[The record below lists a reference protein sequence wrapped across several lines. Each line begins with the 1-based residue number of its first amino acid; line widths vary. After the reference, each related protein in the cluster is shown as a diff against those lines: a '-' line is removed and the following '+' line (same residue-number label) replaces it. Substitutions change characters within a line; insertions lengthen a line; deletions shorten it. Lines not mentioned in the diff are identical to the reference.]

1 MTDEQND
8 DASAPRAPELPKL
21 SRRLGAPIAT
31 LRPTGKPAS
40 RVTGRPGSADGP
52 AVPHQPGPPLPQDLG
67 HMPGPDGRPVPQ
79 EDDPDSVNPRSFY
92 AQVGGRATFQK
103 IVDVFYDQ
111 VAEDDDFKAMYPE
124 EDLGPAKNR
133 LLMFLE
139 QYWGGPR
146 RYQAE
151 RGHPRLRMRHMPFRV
166 DAAARDTWL
175 KYMHTAV
182 KSVGLSPMHEAE
194 LWDYL
199 ERAAHSMV
207 NS

>member
-1 MTDEQND
+1 
-8 DASAPRAPELPKL
+8 
-21 SRRLGAPIAT
+21 
-31 LRPTGKPAS
+31 
-40 RVTGRPGSADGP
+40 
-52 AVPHQPGPPLPQDLG
+52 
-67 HMPGPDGRPVPQ
+67 MPGPDGRPVPQ
-79 EDDPDSVNPRSFY
+79 EDDPDAVDPRSFY

-111 VAEDDDFKAMYPE
+111 VAKDPDFKALYPE
-124 EDLGPAKNR
+124 EDLEPAKNR
-133 LLMFLE
+133 LMMFLE

-166 DAAARDTWL
+166 DATARDTWL

-182 KSVGLSPMHEAE
+182 KSADLSPMHEAE